1 MGRVKRGTP
10 CSVKGCEREAVRSL
24 SLDKVKVAGLDVEG
38 VRRVYLCE
46 EHYKE
51 YKKRTK
57 KQRKA
62 ELWRFKALTRA

>member
-1 MGRVKRGTP
+1 MGRVRKGTP
-10 CSVKGCEREAVRSL
+10 CSVKGCKREAVRSL
-24 SLDKVKVAGLDVEG
+24 PLDKVKAAGLNVEG
-38 VRRVYLCE
+38 GRRAYLCE